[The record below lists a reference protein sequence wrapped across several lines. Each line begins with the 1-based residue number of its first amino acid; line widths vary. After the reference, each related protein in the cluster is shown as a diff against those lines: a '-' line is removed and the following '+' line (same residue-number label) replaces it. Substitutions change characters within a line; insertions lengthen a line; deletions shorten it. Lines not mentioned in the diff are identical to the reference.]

1 MSAIT
6 VNDDVIHY
14 EVLGRGRQV
23 VLLHGWL
30 GSWRY
35 WVPALQQLQA
45 KYRVYAVD
53 LFGFGDSS
61 KNPERYTLDKQIEL
75 LADFM
80 RELGIPKAAVI
91 GHGLGAVVAAEY
103 ARRAPDTVARMM
115 LISLP
120 LFDPGGLDRRV
131 PVVPKPPPIPD
142 LTAFA
147 LPKPSIKPLSARL
160 SQNTALNAALAEAA
174 RIRAGAEAGKASSAT
189 VAEDVAETPAYNPLP
204 GLLPD
209 LDSILT
215 KAFKRSEPEYAK
227 LRVDLERTDAR
238 ALPRSISTFDAGH
251 MLDTLRLLTQPTV
264 VLHGVEDP
272 VLPLPNEAI
281 WNYITTGKESTLL
294 PVPLPG
300 LRHFPMLEYER
311 FARFASDF
319 LDAPDINRLE
329 IKDRWRRRTR

>member
-14 EVLGRGRQV
+14 EVLGRGRAV

-35 WVPALQQLQA
+35 WIPALQQLQA
-45 KYRVYAVD
+45 RYRVYAVD
-53 LFGFGDSS
+53 LFGFGDSG
-61 KNPERYTLDKQIEL
+61 KKPERYTLDKQIEL

-120 LFDPGGLDRRV
+120 LFDPGGLDQRV
-131 PVVPKPPPIPD
+131 PVVPKPAPLPD
-142 LTAFA
+142 LTGFA
-147 LPKPSIKPLSARL
+147 SPKPVIKPLAGRSAQ
-160 SQNTALNAALAEAA
+160 SAALNAALAEAA
-174 RIRAGAEAGKASSAT
+174 RIRADGESARVSLAP
-189 VAEDVAETPAYNPLP
+189 VAEDVAETPGYNPLP

-209 LDSILT
+209 LDSILS

-238 ALPRSISTFDAGH
+238 ALPRSISAFDAGH
-251 MLDTLRLLTQPTV
+251 MLDTLRLLIQPTV
-264 VLHGVEDP
+264 VLHGIDDP
-272 VLPLPNEAI
+272 VLPLPNEAV
-281 WNYITTGKESTLL
+281 WNYVTTGRDATLL
-294 PVPLPG
+294 PVLLPG
-300 LRHFPMLEYER
+300 IRHFPMLEYGR
-311 FARFASDF
+311 FARLASDF